1 MELPEKTNRH
11 HNRTAETPYLFTP
24 ITPQNRMSD
33 PPLAE
38 TDNICMNPKSRT
50 GPRLRVQFA
59 RRELQRP
66 ARPMVRR
73 PEPIVLEEKILEEG
87 GTGAENDGVRR
98 ELDGRERSRRRDGMF
113 RHYYYLKKKRIF
125 LRRFSFSFSFSPHI
139 PSLRPNKKPFNR
151 LFTHQVILLVF
162 FISE

>member
-11 HNRTAETPYLFTP
+11 HNRTAEDPYLFTP

-38 TDNICMNPKSRT
+38 TDNIGRCMNPKSRT
-50 GPRLRVQFA
+50 GPRLRVQFS

-73 PEPIVLEEKILEEG
+73 PEPIVVEEEILEEG
-87 GTGAENDGVRR
+87 GAGAENDGVRR

-113 RHYYYLKKKRIF
+113 RHYYYYYYFEKKKIF
-125 LRRFSFSFSFSPHI
+125 LGRFSFSFSFSPHT
-139 PSLRPNKKPFNR
+139 PSLRSKKNQQNLSTGCSR
-151 LFTHQVILLVF
+151 TR
-162 FISE
+162 